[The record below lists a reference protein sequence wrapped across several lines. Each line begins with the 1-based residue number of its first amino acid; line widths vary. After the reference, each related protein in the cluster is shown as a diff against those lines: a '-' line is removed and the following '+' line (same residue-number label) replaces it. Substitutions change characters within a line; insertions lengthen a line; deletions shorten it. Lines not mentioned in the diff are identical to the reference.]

1 MTRDGGRGWRGAL
14 ADDESG
20 SAGAPAGGLAPGKRT
35 LTQRLVQR
43 RAGETDRP
51 PVARPVAAPVAAGAV
66 GAVPGGLADAF
77 TEGIH
82 GAAQAGVQGPGSSL
96 PHLETI
102 QRAFGEH
109 DVGGV
114 RAHVGG
120 DAAAAC
126 ADIGATAYATGQDV
140 AFARQPDLH
149 LAAHEAAHVVQ
160 QRGGVQLAGGVG
172 QRGDPF
178 EQHADAV
185 ADAVVRGESAEA
197 LLGAHAPAAAGAA
210 MVQRNEGDLR
220 LTMPTLG
227 DSLHR
232 PQPPRLFAPGELTLH
247 LTPPS
252 AADLIR
258 PTDAMLDALARSWV
272 NQFRVGAGPA
282 DPPPGLQPAPGAAP
296 GDPLQQLLTQW
307 RRLVAEWVARGAPGV
322 MNPELAREE
331 LLGPAARAVPPT
343 FTTGDIPGKVWDAFR
358 AALEATQFY
367 QQLRTRAE
375 ELAATH
381 WPFIVI
387 ALGTALGTAVTMGV
401 HGNDWRAMAILSE
414 RLTAFAR
421 ADIPLGTNVRLQLAL
436 EDSHAIRPS
445 EQGVVIGLSPSVGV
459 RWQIGEGASLSIQ
472 SRANMRFLTGQG
484 TGNGFGF
491 DWTVTPLNVLLSF

>member
-1 MTRDGGRGWRGAL
+1 MTRDGGRGWRGPL
-14 ADDESG
+14 ADDESR
-20 SAGAPAGGLAPGKRT
+20 SAGERGPVLAPGKRT
-35 LTQRLVQR
+35 LAQRLVQR
-43 RAGETDRP
+43 RAADVDRAP
-51 PVARPVAAPVAAGAV
+51 TVRPVAAPAAGAV
-66 GAVPGGLADAF
+66 DAVPGGLADAF
-77 TEGIH
+77 TERVH
-82 GAAQAGVQGPGSSL
+82 GAAQAGVQGSGSSL

-109 DVGGV
+109 DVRGV

-120 DAAAAC
+120 DAAGAC

-172 QRGDPF
+172 QSGDPF

-197 LLGAHAPAAAGAA
+197 LLGAHAPAATGGA

-272 NQFRVGAGPA
+272 SQFRAGAVPA
-282 DPPPGLQPAPGAAP
+282 DPPPGLQTPPAPAP
-296 GDPLQQLLTQW
+296 GDPLQQLVTQW
-307 RRLVAEWVARGAPGV
+307 RRLVAEWVARGVPGV

-375 ELAATH
+375 ELAAAH

-414 RLTAFAR
+414 RITAFAR

-484 TGNGFGF
+484 TSGGFGF
-491 DWTVTPLNVLLSF
+491 DWTVTPLNALLSF